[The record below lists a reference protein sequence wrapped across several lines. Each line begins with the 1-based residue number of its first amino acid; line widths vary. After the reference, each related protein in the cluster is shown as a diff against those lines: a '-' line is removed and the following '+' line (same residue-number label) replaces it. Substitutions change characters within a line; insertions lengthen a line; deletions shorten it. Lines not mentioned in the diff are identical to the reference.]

1 MRLHYSDVKEANVSR
16 AYQVLYSQTFIQ
28 SVTLFVIVDIPAVW
42 IFAADFLFDLYI
54 SFLWP
59 L

>member
-1 MRLHYSDVKEANVSR
+1 MQLHFSDVKEANVSR
-16 AYQVLYSQTFIQ
+16 AYQVLYFQTFIQ
-28 SVTLFVIVDIPAVW
+28 SITLFVIVDIPAVW
-42 IFAADFLFDLYI
+42 FFATDFLFDLCI